1 MNPTCLA
8 NSLAK
13 SYGRTR
19 ALIALSLKID
29 AGSIYGLIGP
39 NGAGKTTSLA
49 ILAGLIQPTAGNAWI
64 LGRRVQAG
72 CRDLASK
79 VGFSSP
85 QFPLLDYLTGSEMI
99 SACGLLHGLARKE
112 VKTRTDDLLDLMDLQ
127 PAAGQFICHYSQG
140 MRRKIGLACALVH
153 SPEVL
158 LLDEPFLGLDPVSI
172 YRLVS
177 LFQRLAADG
186 RTIVLASHNMA
197 LVERLCHRVGILDQG
212 VLQKE
217 IVVSSQGI
225 QGSHVGSAVTP
236 DSMLESALWEVV
248 GTPVAKPIR
257 WM

>member
-8 NSLAK
+8 TGLSK
-13 SYGRTR
+13 TYGKTQ
-19 ALIALSLKID
+19 ALINLNLKIE

-49 ILAGLIQPTAGNAWI
+49 VLAGLIQPTSGTAWI
-64 LGRRVQAG
+64 LGRKVRTG
-72 CRDLASK
+72 CRELASK
-79 VGFSSP
+79 VGFCSP
-85 QFPLLDYLTGSEMI
+85 QFPLLDYLTGLEML
-99 SACGLLHGLARKE
+99 SACGLLHGLARQE

-153 SPEVL
+153 GPEVL
-158 LLDEPFLGLDPVSI
+158 LLDEPFHALDPVSI

-177 LFQRLAADG
+177 LFRGLAANG
-186 RTIVLASHNMA
+186 KTIVLSSHDMA
-197 LVERLCHRVGILDQG
+197 LVERLCHRAGILHKG

-217 IVVSSQGI
+217 IAISPQGMPGSQVRN
-225 QGSHVGSAVTP
+225 SPAL
-236 DSMLESALWEVV
+236 DSILESALWEVV
-248 GTPVAKPIR
+248 GTPVTKPIN